1 MERETER
8 QRGRGLEHLRT
19 LPQSGWPRAHSP
31 SSIPPLTREA
41 LPSQAPLCDYLAQG
55 SGMLIL
61 TSECLPP
68 LRLTQ
73 AWGREGGWQARL
85 MIVRPRTRQDTAP
98 MGRVQ
103 PASCLKQEVMR
114 REPEQVVWG
123 KVCQEG

>member
-19 LPQSGWPRAHSP
+19 LPQPGWPRAHSP

-55 SGMLIL
+55 SGILIL

-73 AWGREGGWQARL
+73 AWGWGVAGEADESKTQDRAGHGSHGEG
-85 MIVRPRTRQDTAP
+85 TAH
-98 MGRVQ
+98 
-103 PASCLKQEVMR
+103 L
-114 REPEQVVWG
+114 PEAG
-123 KVCQEG
+123 SDKKGA